1 MSFWL
6 ETSPTVAAPPYRK
19 RAPQKRIKLFYYTH
33 ENAIQFS

>member
-6 ETSPTVAAPPYRK
+6 ETGGGAAID
-19 RAPQKRIKLFYYTH
+19 PQKRIKLFYYTH